1 MEFNSVKVEVCKMT
15 IQPVTIIR
23 VASLVMAALVMWL
36 AVSKETSH
44 KKRAL
49 DQFSSLLLTWALWF
63 IGVKL
68 LTTWP
73 LVLEYPLSALA
84 YPSGTL
90 EFYLASLLTISTEF
104 RRKEKHQTF
113 MYEYILLLAC
123 SFFFF
128 TLLSQLL
135 LERGV
140 LVELVLFFVY
150 LAAVLLFRQVLIISA
165 LFSISAAAFAWVGG
179 PPALMGYRMDLWF
192 YVVISLAMFLLWN
205 LEKRREVSCR
215 SM

>member
-1 MEFNSVKVEVCKMT
+1 MT

-36 AVSKETSH
+36 AVSKETGH

-49 DQFSSLLLTWALWF
+49 EQFSSVLVTWALWF
-63 IGVKL
+63 IGVKI

-73 LVLEYPLSALA
+73 LVLEYPLSVLA
-84 YPSGTL
+84 YPSGTS
-90 EFYLASLLTISTEF
+90 EFYLASLLTIITEF
-104 RRKEKHQTF
+104 RGKEKHRTF
-113 MYEYILLLAC
+113 QYEYILLLAC

-135 LERGV
+135 LERGE

-150 LAAVLLFRQVLIISA
+150 LAAILLCRQVLIISA
-165 LFSISAAAFAWVGG
+165 LFSISAAVSVWIGG
-179 PPALMGYRMDLWF
+179 PPSIMGYRMDLWF
-192 YVVISLAMFLLWN
+192 YVVISLALFLLWN
-205 LEKRREVSCR
+205 FEKRREV
-215 SM
+215 